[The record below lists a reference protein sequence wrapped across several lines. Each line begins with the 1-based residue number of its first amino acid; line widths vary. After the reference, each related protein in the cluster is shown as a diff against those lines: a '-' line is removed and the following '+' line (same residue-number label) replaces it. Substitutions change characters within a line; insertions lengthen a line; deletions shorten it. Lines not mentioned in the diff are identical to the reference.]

1 MASRVLGINALGRI
15 GKLTLWYHL
24 DRDAFDSFVLNA
36 GRGIGKSLDAVA
48 QYLKKDSTYGPLCRY
63 LYGHNGELECAVL
76 DEEQG
81 LLRIAGKEVRILRSE
96 RNPKDIP
103 WRDYGVE
110 VVVDCSGK
118 FGDPTVP
125 ADDVKKGSIRGH
137 LLGGAKV
144 VVNSSAFKIKDKSK
158 STPDDAVMLIY
169 GINHEQFIPGQHTLV
184 SAASCTTTGL
194 AHMMRPLL
202 DNELTKNMMTAGMGT
217 VHAATNTQ
225 SVLDAVPKAA
235 EKDLRKKRSILNNI
249 IITSTNAAK
258 ALEPVM
264 PQMGSIGFMADSLR
278 IPTNTAS
285 LIVLNAT
292 FQTELGPDGKPTI
305 TQESI
310 NKIYEQAAAGPAKGL
325 LKVSY
330 EQNVSSDMI
339 GENAASV
346 IEALETHT
354 RTGFIPV
361 KLPGSNETVQIP
373 VTHAKIFGW
382 YDNELGS
389 YTHRLGELTTYIAQ
403 QL

>member
-24 DRDAFDSFVLNA
+24 DRDAFDSFVMNA

-48 QYLKKDSTYGPLCRY
+48 QYLKKDSTYGPLSRY
-63 LYGHNGELECAVL
+63 LYGQKGELECRVV
-76 DEEQG
+76 DEEKG
-81 LLRIAGKEVRILRSE
+81 LLRIAGKDVTILRSE

-103 WRDYGVE
+103 WRDYGVDI
-110 VVVDCSGK
+110 VVDCSGK
-118 FGDPTVP
+118 FKDPTTP
-125 ADDVKKGSIRGH
+125 ADDAKKGSIRGH

-158 STPDDAVMLIY
+158 SMPDDAVMLIY
-169 GINHEQFIPGQHTLV
+169 GINHEQFVPGTHTMV

-202 DNELTKNMMTAGMGT
+202 NNELTKNMMTAGMGT
-217 VHAATNTQ
+217 VHAVTNTQ
-225 SVLDAVPKAA
+225 SVLDSVPKED

-292 FQTELGPDGKPTI
+292 FQTEMDAGGRPKI
-305 TQESI
+305 TQDVI
-310 NKIYEQAAAGPAKGL
+310 NKIYEEAAAGPAKNL

-339 GENAASV
+339 GENAATV

-354 RTGFIPV
+354 RTGLIPV
-361 KLPGSNETVQIP
+361 KLPGTAETVEIP

-389 YTHRLGELTTYIAQ
+389 YTHRMGELTAYIAEQ
-403 QL
+403 F